1 MILQKTGLQEIPK
14 SCLDCTVSCRLPA
27 KKSSYDYV
35 LKKEFFNKRHEDCPL
50 VFKAEIIQEFTDK
63 LIDYFIIHG
72 SEVYNHVCARD
83 FICDKIIKLAEKEQ
97 GE

>member
-50 VFKAEIIQEFTDK
+50 VSKADICREFYEKLMKRLDYDCVVTRQEIINNAVMVFEEMEQE
-63 LIDYFIIHG
+63 
-72 SEVYNHVCARD
+72 E
-83 FICDKIIKLAEKEQ
+83 
-97 GE
+97 